1 MQRNPTG
8 RVEEESAEDVLEELS
23 VIEEAIEE
31 AVDPQ
36 GSAVVYSLYFDED
49 MVNAWLEN
57 QALQFTSIGSM
68 FESEVHRWMEAIE
81 DANQEAMPR
90 FEEIHQA
97 FRAQADASVFSVHD
111 WLMENTSVERVQ
123 AVSLSARIESRKQPA
138 VFSSE
143 KFMIASVAIAS
154 IVAVIINV
162 QQMRAKKEAEVG
174 DAYQKLI

>member
-57 QALQFTSIGSM
+57 
-68 FESEVHRWMEAIE
+68 
-81 DANQEAMPR
+81 
-90 FEEIHQA
+90 
-97 FRAQADASVFSVHD
+97 
-111 WLMENTSVERVQ
+111 
-123 AVSLSARIESRKQPA
+123 
-138 VFSSE
+138 
-143 KFMIASVAIAS
+143 
-154 IVAVIINV
+154 
-162 QQMRAKKEAEVG
+162 
-174 DAYQKLI
+174 

>member
-57 QALQFTSIGSM
+57 QAL
-68 FESEVHRWMEAIE
+68 
-81 DANQEAMPR
+81 
-90 FEEIHQA
+90 
-97 FRAQADASVFSVHD
+97 
-111 WLMENTSVERVQ
+111 
-123 AVSLSARIESRKQPA
+123 
-138 VFSSE
+138 
-143 KFMIASVAIAS
+143 
-154 IVAVIINV
+154 
-162 QQMRAKKEAEVG
+162 
-174 DAYQKLI
+174 